1 MGVAKIGGS
10 SIKKDLYI
18 AKNGGFLYFE
28 DNPNPSFAT
37 LVS

>member
-10 SIKKDLYI
+10 SIKKGLCI
-18 AKNGGFLYFE
+18 AKKGGFLYFE

-37 LVS
+37 LAS